1 LDKDSQ
7 LGLLGLL
14 LTALALL
21 ASLLYIS
28 PIFISLATTRGF
40 PGVDLPFS
48 LAWVLTWT
56 ILQATASA
64 SLSLLLGWPLGILAG
79 YYRSRIAQFATVASL
94 APFMSPVVSVAIG
107 LRTLYGRDGL
117 LGSYVEF
124 LNSLSSGWL
133 GVIILNSYFN
143 IGLIAVLVA
152 SSASSTERN
161 IVEQMLLIGLRGLEL
176 WRKALLPLTT
186 RPALYGWGIAFLYSF
201 TSASPLLVE
210 GARFRYYTIEAWL
223 YTLYSGF
230 PQRHSW
236 IPFIALLE
244 LLLASLFSYLLI
256 RFSEKIVVSP
266 IGARGVGAIT
276 PRGSSRVLVTMYS
289 IAVFAYLYLPILSLA
304 GYATNADL
312 SDLVKVSRIH
322 GPGFLGSV
330 FNSLLLGSIV
340 VLLAI
345 PLGLVAGEKKSLGV
359 LALSTIAV
367 APVAYGV
374 TASITYF
381 RFLSTL
387 LGALPA
393 SYLMTLLAHIA
404 AALPLSSRVL
414 AAGSARLQREV
425 SDTMALLGIKG
436 LEYLWHKLLA
446 ILPST
451 LAAIGFSLAASL
463 GEFGASIVVTI
474 RETRTL
480 TALVYR
486 IYGSGRFFEE
496 AVLAAL
502 VLEALSLLVLILAIT
517 YSRRILGRSSYNLI

>member
-1 LDKDSQ
+1 MDKDSQ
-7 LGLLGLL
+7 LGWLGVLLVV
-14 LTALALL
+14 LALL

-28 PIFISLATTRGF
+28 PIFISIVITSS
-40 PGVDLPFS
+40 PPDIDLPFS
-48 LAWVLTWT
+48 LTWVFIWT
-56 ILQATASA
+56 IVQAIASA
-64 SLSLLLGWPLGILAG
+64 SISLLLGWPLGILAG
-79 YYRSRIAQFATVASL
+79 YYRSRIAQFTTIASL
-94 APFMSPVVSVAIG
+94 APFMSPVVSIAIG
-107 LRTLYGRDGL
+107 LKTLYGRDGL
-117 LGSYVEF
+117 IGSHIEL
-124 LNSLSSGWL
+124 LNNLSSSWL

-152 SSASSTERN
+152 SSASSTEKN
-161 IVEQMLLIGLRGLEL
+161 IIEHMLIIGLRGLEL
-176 WRKALLPLTT
+176 WRKALLPLTS

-230 PQRHSW
+230 PQRYSW
-236 IPFIALLE
+236 VPFIALLE
-244 LLLASLFSYLLI
+244 LVAASIFSYILI
-256 RFSEKIVVSP
+256 RFSEEIAISP
-266 IGARGVGAIT
+266 IGVRGVSAIT
-276 PRGSSRVLVTMYS
+276 PRGFSKILVLAYP
-289 IAVFAYLYLPILSLA
+289 IAILIYLYLPIVSLV
-304 GYATNADL
+304 GYAID
-312 SDLVKVSRIH
+312 SDISELARVSEVH
-322 GPGFLGSV
+322 GPGFIGAI
-330 FNSLLLGSIV
+330 FNSLFLGFIV
-340 VLLAI
+340 VVVTI
-345 PLGLVAGEKKSLGV
+345 PLGLVAGEKRSLGV

-374 TASITYF
+374 TASITYY
-381 RFLSTL
+381 RFLSEL
-387 LGALPA
+387 LGTIAA

-414 AAGSARLQREV
+414 AAGSARIPREV
-425 SDTMALLGIKG
+425 NDTMALLGLRD
-436 LEYLWHKLLA
+436 LEYLWHKLLT

-463 GEFGASIVVTI
+463 GEFGASIVVTT

-502 VLEALSLLVLILAIT
+502 ILEVMSLLALLLTIV
-517 YSRRILGRSSYNLI
+517 YSRRIIGRSSYSLI